1 MKRVD
6 LVVSVVFFLMGSWVL
21 WQATLLPQ
29 FSVFGPGPE
38 FMPNVLGVLLM
49 ILSAAMFV
57 NSWRNPPSIPEGFV
71 PDRSGMERIVVM
83 VVALFLYTALLEV
96 VGYLPLTFAYA
107 AFMLLA
113 IWKSRWYVS
122 LVVAVVIT
130 FVFYWSFVMV
140 LGVPAPKGILG
151 I

>member
-6 LVVSVVFFLMGSWVL
+6 MVVSAIFFLMGAWVL
-21 WQATLLPQ
+21 WQATLLPT

-38 FMPNVLGVLLM
+38 FMPNVLGVLLL
-49 ILSAAMFV
+49 ILSAVLFV
-57 NSWRNPPSIPEGFV
+57 NSWRKSPSIPEGFV
-71 PDRSGMERIVVM
+71 PDRKGLFRIAVM
-83 VVALFLYTALLEV
+83 IVALFLYTALLEV

-107 AFMLLA
+107 VFMLLA
-113 IWKSRWYVS
+113 MWRARWYVS
-122 LVVAVVIT
+122 LVVAVAIT
-130 FVFYWSFVMV
+130 FGFYWAFVVV